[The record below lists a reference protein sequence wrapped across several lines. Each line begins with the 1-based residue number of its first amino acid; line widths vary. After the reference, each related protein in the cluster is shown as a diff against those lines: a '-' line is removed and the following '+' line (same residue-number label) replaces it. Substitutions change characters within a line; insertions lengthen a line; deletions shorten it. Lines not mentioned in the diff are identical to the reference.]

1 MTAARFNG
9 DNGQLTTLL
18 PNGEVLIAG
27 GVGSSYGTTGGAG
40 PPSNNG
46 LNSAELYNPQTGTW
60 APTGNMTTLR
70 ELHTVT
76 LLPNG
81 KVLVAGGFNNA
92 SGTLKSA
99 ELYTP

>member
-9 DNGQLTTLL
+9 GNGQLTTLL
-18 PNGEVLIAG
+18 ANGEVLIAG
-27 GVGSSYGTTGGAG
+27 GEGSNYGTGGAG
-40 PPSNNG
+40 PSNNG

-81 KVLVAGGFNNA
+81 KVFVAGGFNNA